1 MVLAIAVTYPI
12 KKPTFHRHF
21 CALHL
26 LVHPR
31 FSLIFQLWSQM
42 FQDIKL
48 YFCFGKTLKQNEFSE
63 FWILDGVS
71 DWYDSEFTNYTIWGI
86 KETKCVFYKQRKR
99 YLKIK
104 VLQDGS
110 WVMANRTSLFPFP
123 DKFPFPSFM
132 RLSTGHELLN
142 SHALVWMTS
151 LYFCT
156 ILVSTVCEY
165 KQPLISAEP
174 GVCAEQ

>member
-1 MVLAIAVTYPI
+1 MLAIAVTYPI

-132 RLSTGHELLN
+132 PQAMNYWTVTLLSGWLACIFVPYLLAQYAN
-142 SHALVWMTS
+142 IKIS
-151 LYFCT
+151 
-156 ILVSTVCEY
+156 